1 MMNARGRNELSIE
14 QLWVAPE
21 LASLAVLDAAID
33 MAILAIAAVHPEL
46 QEPEHAETIAA
57 LRAATLV
64 IEDARALG
72 AAIARYR
79 LVLRRDRDRADDLP
93 F

>member
-1 MMNARGRNELSIE
+1 MNERTRNELSIE
-14 QLWVAPE
+14 QLWAAPE
-21 LASLAVLDAAID
+21 LACLAVLDTAID
-33 MAILAIAAVHPEL
+33 MAILAVASVHPEL
-46 QEPEHAETIAA
+46 QDQERAEPTAA

-64 IEDARALG
+64 IDDARALG

-79 LVLRRDRDRADDLP
+79 HVLRRDRDRADDLP

>member
-1 MMNARGRNELSIE
+1 MNRRHDLSIE
-14 QLWVAPE
+14 QLWAAPE

-33 MAILAIAAVHPEL
+33 MAILSIAAVHPEL
-46 QEPEHAETIAA
+46 QDQDSADQTAV

-72 AAIARYR
+72 AAAARYR
-79 LVLRRDRDRADDLP
+79 LILRRHHDRADDLP